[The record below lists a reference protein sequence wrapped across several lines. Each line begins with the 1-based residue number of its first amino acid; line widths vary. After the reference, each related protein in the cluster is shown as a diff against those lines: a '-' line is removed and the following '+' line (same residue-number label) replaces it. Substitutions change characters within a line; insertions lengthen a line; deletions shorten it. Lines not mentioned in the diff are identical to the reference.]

1 MRTPSVETC
10 AAGCNVCW
18 TIMWDLVNVIVYPPH
33 FSENVQVSIYMVN
46 I

>member
-10 AAGCNVCW
+10 AAGCNICW
-18 TIMWDLVNVIVYPPH
+18 TIMWDLVNVYPPH